1 MSSRK
6 NKICLVKRYDFKWE
20 GASEEDEAKLT
31 RFGIGEV
38 VEFTYTAIRSYLNL
52 QRYFVMV
59 KIGFDNQEEYTDID
73 DYRDAVQM
81 EAGFVREVILYH
93 KGEKFTRRWPKRI
106 NYEECSEEDFI
117 DLQEKAG
124 DVISKRLG
132 MKNKELQE
140 EVIRLAYSHS
150 EGKPNAKK
158 EITETS
164 ETS

>member
-6 NKICLVKRYDFKWE
+6 NKICLVRRYDLKWE
-20 GASEEDEAKLT
+20 GASEEDEAKLVK
-31 RFGIGEV
+31 FGIGEV
-38 VEFTYTAIRSYLNL
+38 VEFKFTAIRSYLNL

-81 EAGFVREVILYH
+81 EAGFLREVTLYH
-93 KGEKFTRRWPKRI
+93 EGVKFTRRWPKRI

-132 MKNKELQE
+132 IKNKELQE
-140 EVIRLAYSHS
+140 EVIKLAYSHS
-150 EGKPNAKK
+150 EVR
-158 EITETS
+158 
-164 ETS
+164 

>member
-6 NKICLVKRYDFKWE
+6 NKICLVKNPKLHWE
-20 GASEEDEAKLT
+20 GVSEEDEAKLVK
-31 RFGIGEV
+31 FGIGEV
-38 VEFTYTAIRSYLNL
+38 VEFKYTAIRSYLNL

-81 EAGFVREVILYH
+81 GFVRVVILYH

-150 EGKPNAKK
+150 EAKR
-158 EITETS
+158 
-164 ETS
+164 

>member
-6 NKICLVKRYDFKWE
+6 NKICLVRCYDLKWE
-20 GASEEDEAKLT
+20 GASEEDEAKLVK
-31 RFGIGEV
+31 FGIGEV

-73 DYRDAVQM
+73 RYREVVQM
-81 EAGFVREVILYH
+81 EAGFFDEVTLFH
-93 KGEKFTRRWPKRI
+93 KGKEFTRRWPKRI

-124 DVISKRLG
+124 DVIAIKLG
-132 MKNKELQE
+132 IKNKELQE
-140 EVIRLAYSHS
+140 EVIKLAYSHS
-150 EGKPNAKK
+150 EAR
-158 EITETS
+158 
-164 ETS
+164 

>member
-1 MSSRK
+1 LRAIGKSLVKVMSSRK
-6 NKICLVKRYDFKWE
+6 NKICLVKRYDLKWE
-20 GASEEDEAKLT
+20 GTNEEDEAKLT

-38 VEFTYTAIRSYLNL
+38 VEFTYTAIRSYINL

-59 KIGFDNQEEYTDID
+59 KIGFDNQEEYKDID

-81 EAGFVREVILYH
+81 EAGFFREVVLYH
-93 KGEKFTRRWPKRI
+93 KGEKFTRRWPKHI

-124 DVISKRLG
+124 DVIAKKFG
-132 MKNKELQE
+132 MKNKELQK

-150 EGKPNAKK
+150 EAR
-158 EITETS
+158 
-164 ETS
+164 